1 MKRLALLSIIIV
13 FLSTPSYGFFG
24 IINNPV
30 GDTATNPGG
39 SNGDIQYN
47 NNGSLG
53 GKTAA
58 ETRAYIGV
66 PGTMCDTDGK
76 TWIMN
81 TTSGKMECSASAAIT
96 DNCTAGNI
104 CVHGSG
110 TLENADLE
118 IDAHTALGSTIALV
132 PGVCRL
138 IHNYNQGA
146 SDIDNTVDD
155 PAKGKCFVMSGK
167 TAQGSNRFRLTPVTT
182 TNKICLD
189 GTCSKN
195 YIQFSPVT
203 ANSLAVCVSV
213 PNGSSSYEYQCVS
226 VVGTAST
233 N

>member
-1 MKRLALLSIIIV
+1 MKRLTLLSIVIV

-24 IINNPV
+24 VINNPSA
-30 GDTATNPGG
+30 GAAANIE
-39 SNGDIQYN
+39 NGTV
-47 NNGSLG
+47 NGQAAIWDAAA
-53 GKTAA
+53 GKWK
-58 ETRAYIGV
+58 
-66 PGTMCDTDGK
+66 P
-76 TWIMN
+76 
-81 TTSGKMECSASAAIT
+81 SAALPVT
-96 DNCTAGNI
+96 DNCDDGNL

-118 IDAHTALGSTIALV
+118 IDAHTALGATIALV

-155 PAKGKCFVMSGK
+155 PAKGKCFVLAGK

-195 YIQFSPVT
+195 YIQFSPVV

-213 PNGSSSYEYQCVS
+213 PNGASSSYEYQCVS
-226 VVGTAST
+226 VVGTATT